1 MIDYFALLGEDRRAW
16 IDPDLL
22 KRRFLALSGA
32 IHPDR
37 VHGRSAE
44 ERVSAQHR
52 YAELNGAYNSLRHPK
67 ERLQHLLE
75 LETGVK
81 PQQIQQIPAD
91 LTEFFIEVGRLFQQ
105 VDKFLAEK
113 AKTSSPLLQV
123 QLFEAG
129 QLWTEKLNALQQRL
143 KTRQHDSTE
152 NLKTLDQQW
161 AAQEKGDTDAR
172 RNVLQE
178 LERLYRLFGYFTRWE
193 AQIQE
198 RIVQLSL

>member
-1 MIDYFALLGEDRRAW
+1 MIDYFALLGEDRRPW
-16 IDPDLL
+16 IDADLL
-22 KRRFLALSGA
+22 KKRFLALSGEA
-32 IHPDR
+32 HPDR
-37 VHGRSAE
+37 VHGGSSE
-44 ERVSAQHR
+44 ERLSAQHH
-52 YAELNGAYNSLRHPK
+52 YAELNAAYNSLRHPK

-75 LETGVK
+75 LETGAK
-81 PQQIQQIPAD
+81 PQQVQQIPAD
-91 LTEFFIEVGRLFQQ
+91 LTEFFFEVGRLFQQ

-113 AKTSSPLLQV
+113 AKTSSPLLLV

-143 KTRQHDSTE
+143 RMRQQDSTE
-152 NLKTLDQQW
+152 NLKALDRQW
-161 AAQEKGDTDAR
+161 AAQEKGDTAAR

-178 LERLYRLFGYFTRWE
+178 LERLYRLFGYYARWE